1 MALYQTH
8 ILWEGLQE
16 LVTYTLPVQ
25 AFVTGIKIFDQWKL
39 RSIAWLFL
47 SEALDHMIY
56 IASFPG
62 PVFRPSTEKQEKD
75 ARLYPFF
82 CTTSDGKW
90 AGPGNKAMIYSHLR
104 GNWQPRIVSPVELLI
119 FAGFTL
125 VAWFLKG
132 VDSLIPFYIWLQVS
146 YYTPWFRNNFFPP
159 PSERLFMTNALS
171 LLD

>member
-1 MALYQTH
+1 MPCICVETHTTRAQHTFSHINKLLPYSSFDSAALLYRTA
-8 ILWEGLQE
+8 IEWRTMLCTKLTFYGG

-25 AFVTGIKIFDQWKL
+25 VFVTGIKIFDQWKL
-39 RSIAWLFL
+39 RSIAWLFP

-104 GNWQPRIVSPVELLI
+104 GNWQPRIVSPVDLLI

-125 VAWFLKG
+125 VA
-132 VDSLIPFYIWLQVS
+132 
-146 YYTPWFRNNFFPP
+146 
-159 PSERLFMTNALS
+159 
-171 LLD
+171 